1 MVKKLQVPHK
11 GSYRLK
17 DCDNRRKWAEQVTSV
32 SLANVGQWWDPKL
45 SQGYTTENL
54 KGNIENPIRLAKIP
68 QGIAGP
74 LLIKGDH
81 VHNEKILCPIATTE
95 GAIVAST
102 SRGAKAITRLVAKT
116 FNEGYVIMMQT
127 LQFFI

>member
-1 MVKKLQVPHK
+1 MLSKYSSSPVKKLQVPHK
-11 GSYRLK
+11 GSYRLE
-17 DCDNRRKWAEQVTSV
+17 DCDNRREWVEQVTSA
-32 SLANVGQWWDPKL
+32 SLSNVGQWWNPKL

-54 KGNIENPIRLAKIP
+54 KGNIENPIGLAKIP

-81 VHNEKILCPIATTE
+81 VHNEMILCPIATTE

-102 SRGAKAITRLVAKT
+102 SRGAKAITR
-116 FNEGYVIMMQT
+116 
-127 LQFFI
+127 